1 MKRLNNTAIAI
12 VTAGALGL
20 GTVPLAQA
28 QEADLGQLGI
38 TPDKTGEG
46 AVYVEQP
53 DNRAPLP
60 SGLVEQPGPSAVVGD
75 KTTEGA
81 QWVPENAPAD
91 PARATDL
98 KELSGTQEPAASN
111 SINRPKSTT
120 TVTETLKPPTAS
132 KEAPAGQS
140 GTPGEKTPGSSTPG
154 SKTPDSAAPTTTP
167 ATTTAAADTDK
178 DRTRKIVLG
187 ALGAVAG
194 LGLLIGGVKY
204 FVNKDGDLVKD
215 QNRVNETATP
225 AEKAESDRLK
235 KDHGDEIAK
244 QVEAKGGM
252 PAINKA
258 NAANG
263 NGTANGTDTD
273 ASAKGERGMSAS
285 TGVTQLPVG
294 LVALLILSVLGAAGY
309 AYTRRQTV

>member
-1 MKRLNNTAIAI
+1 MKRLNTTAIAI

-28 QEADLGQLGI
+28 QDADLGQLGI

-60 SGLVEQPGPSAVVGD
+60 SGLVEQPGPTAVVGE

-98 KELSGTQEPAASN
+98 KELSGTQEPAFSN

-120 TVTETLKPPTAS
+120 TVTETLKPPAS
-132 KEAPAGQS
+132 SQQVSAGQPS
-140 GTPGEKTPGSSTPG
+140 TPGSATPG

-167 ATTTAAADTDK
+167 ATTTAAAGADK

-187 ALGAVAG
+187 TLGAVAG
-194 LGLLIGGVKY
+194 LGLLIGGVQY

-215 QNRVNETATP
+215 QNRVNQTATP

-235 KDHGDEIAK
+235 KEHGDEIAK

-252 PAINKA
+252 PAISKA
-258 NAANG
+258 SAANG
-263 NGTANGTDTD
+263 NGNGNATGTDTGT
-273 ASAKGERGMSAS
+273 SAQGERGMSAS
-285 TGVTQLPVG
+285 TGVTQLPMG